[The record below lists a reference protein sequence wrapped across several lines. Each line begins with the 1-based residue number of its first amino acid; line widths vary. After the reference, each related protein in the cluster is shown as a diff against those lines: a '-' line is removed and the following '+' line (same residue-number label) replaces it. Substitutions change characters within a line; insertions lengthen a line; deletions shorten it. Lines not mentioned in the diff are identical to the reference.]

1 MSTFLFGMKPNI
13 KEEERMGITTITEE
27 MQMILDCYL
36 PHVTEENE
44 VIIGLEDA
52 VLFLSVDRE
61 EKGKLMIRI
70 DKINE
75 RVSWTAKEVL
85 GQ

>member
-1 MSTFLFGMKPNI
+1 MKPNI

-27 MQMILDCYL
+27 MQIILDCYL

>member
-1 MSTFLFGMKPNI
+1 
-13 KEEERMGITTITEE
+13 MGSTTITEE
-27 MQMILDCYL
+27 MQLILDCYL

-44 VIIGLEDA
+44 IIIGLEDA